1 MKLMLKNNQV
11 MVAAVWTLAAMWG
24 TQVVAAEDMVGMDMS
39 SGDAPQ
45 MQGGSAP
52 ANGRDPHAYSDG
64 YDFGMYPRMKMSDEA
79 IMSGMMIN
87 RLERVQTGNN
97 TYFNAYD
104 LQGWVGK
111 DYERL
116 VIKAEGEID
125 QGKIHEARTELL
137 WGHAIAAYWNTQLGV
152 RNDSGVAPS
161 RNWLAVGIQG
171 LAPYWFEVDAT
182 VYAGDQGRTAFRLGA
197 EYELLLTQRL
207 VLQPRME
214 ANFYGSKD
222 AEREIGAGLSTLV
235 AGLRL
240 RYEILRE
247 FAPYIG
253 VDWNSK
259 LGETADMARADGA
272 STMTT
277 NIVAGVRMWF

>member
-1 MKLMLKNNQV
+1 MIFKQKNTKV
-11 MVAAVWTLAAMWG
+11 LAAAVWTLAAMWG
-24 TQVVAAEDMVGMDMS
+24 AQAMAAEDMAGMDMS

-52 ANGRDPHAYSDG
+52 ANARDPHANSGG
-64 YDFGMYPRMKMSDEA
+64 YDFAPFPKLVMADEYYMA
-79 IMSGMMIN
+79 GLMVN
-87 RLERVQTGNN
+87 RLERTKTKEN

-104 LQGWVGK
+104 LQGFIGK

-137 WGHAIAAYWNTQLGV
+137 WGHAVAAYWNTQLGI
-152 RNDSGVAPS
+152 RHDSGVAPS

-247 FAPYIG
+247 FAPHIG
-253 VDWNSK
+253 CF
-259 LGETADMARADGA
+259 A
-272 STMTT
+272 
-277 NIVAGVRMWF
+277 